1 MNIFKTLLVGSLL
14 INGLFV
20 KANNQSNETIIEIGD
35 IQQSQITPTQKG
47 INRADQLK
55 IDVDLTS
62 TQYEKVKELFITVE
76 LKLDAVINGND
87 IHQDRKQEFI
97 DGNKNDEA
105 AVLKTILTADQWN
118 TYSNL

>member
-1 MNIFKTLLVGSLL
+1 MVVVNEVH
-14 INGLFV
+14 FV
-20 KANNQSNETIIEIGD
+20 NANNQSSETIIEIGD

-87 IHQDRKQEFI
+87 IPQDRKQEFI

>member
-20 KANNQSNETIIEIGD
+20 NANNQSSETIIEIGD

-87 IHQDRKQEFI
+87 IPQDRKQEFI
-97 DGNKNDEA
+97 DGNKF
-105 AVLKTILTADQWN
+105 T
-118 TYSNL
+118 NLN

>member
-20 KANNQSNETIIEIGD
+20 NANNQSSETIIEIGD

-76 LKLDAVINGND
+76 LKIDAIINGND
-87 IHQDRKQEFI
+87 VPQERKQEFI

-105 AVLKTILTADQWN
+105 TVLKSILTADQWEI
-118 TYSNL
+118 YSNL

>member
-1 MNIFKTLLVGSLL
+1 MNIFKTLLVGYLL

-20 KANNQSNETIIEIGD
+20 NANNQSSETIIEIGD

-87 IHQDRKQEFI
+87 IPQDRKQEFI

>member
-20 KANNQSNETIIEIGD
+20 NANNQSSETIIEIGD

-87 IHQDRKQEFI
+87 IPQDRKQEFI